1 MAPFRFREAIP
12 LNLKLISFRYA
23 DDIQIDAPHSKKTAP
38 SACVTGKPGS
48 GVSFD
53 ERVMPRRGVRHEGG
67 RIATCL
73 KGLHNP

>member
-1 MAPFRFREAIP
+1 MAPSRSREAIP
-12 LNLKLISFRYA
+12 LNSKFISYRNA

-38 SACVTGKPGS
+38 SACVAGKPES